1 MLIDSKP
8 TCETK
13 ARERW
18 ANALCEG
25 AAQQVAS
32 VDTVACL
39 MRNGELAESNAA
51 MQRRTSRMEISPA
64 ADARSCAAPF
74 PNAAQRV
81 QITFSVEAEAQLQG
95 LRFDQPIQHAA
106 LAHRQCLAWAM
117 KSNSR
122 VGRRTEQVRHG

>member
-64 ADARSCAAPF
+64 GDARSCAAPF

-81 QITFSVEAEAQLQG
+81 QITFLVEAEAQLQG

-106 LAHRQCLAWAM
+106 LAHRNV
-117 KSNSR
+117 SH
-122 VGRRTEQVRHG
+122 GR